1 MWIDEVPV
9 FCSCEGTLLRNDTWG
24 DRLEKYGDELGVKV
38 YPYML
43 RHTFA
48 TLFLRAGGNALAL
61 QRLMGHSTLEMTR
74 RYVHLNQEDMKN
86 QHAGASPMQR
96 ITGKGT
102 RMRGL

>member
-1 MWIDEVPV
+1 MWSDEVPV
-9 FCSCEGTLLRNDTWG
+9 FSSCEGTALRNDTWG
-24 DRLEKYGDELGVKV
+24 DRLEKYGDELGVKIH
-38 YPYML
+38 PYML

-74 RYVHLNQEDMKN
+74 RYVHLNQDDVKT
-86 QHAGASPMQR
+86 QHTGASPMQR
-96 ITGKGT
+96 IAGKGT